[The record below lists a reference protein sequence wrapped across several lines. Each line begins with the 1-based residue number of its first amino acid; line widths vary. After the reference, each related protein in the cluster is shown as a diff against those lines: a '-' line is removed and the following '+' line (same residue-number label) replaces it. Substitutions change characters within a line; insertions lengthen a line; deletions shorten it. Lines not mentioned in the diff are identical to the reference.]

1 MRIRKSRWIGMEG
14 EVEQLEMMLA
24 EFTQRTGWWSVVG
37 SLDCAIPTRLSQLH
51 PSHGDKRRSLW
62 TTIRNRKV
70 WLKMSAL
77 TIYDR
82 NCFPNLEANKEGLDD
97 YPRTM

>member
-14 EVEQLEMMLA
+14 EAEQLEIMLA

-51 PSHGDKRRSLW
+51 PSHWRQTQEL
-62 TTIRNRKV
+62 
-70 WLKMSAL
+70 
-77 TIYDR
+77 
-82 NCFPNLEANKEGLDD
+82 LDNN
-97 YPRTM
+97 